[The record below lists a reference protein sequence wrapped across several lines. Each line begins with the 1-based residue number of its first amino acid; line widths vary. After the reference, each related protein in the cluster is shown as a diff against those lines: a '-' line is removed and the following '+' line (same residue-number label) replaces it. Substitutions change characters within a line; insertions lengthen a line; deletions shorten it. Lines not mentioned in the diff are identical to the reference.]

1 MAPVNGVLLSK
12 CVPLGS
18 NLNLNTLP
26 KLRPAPLS
34 ATAVLLKGGS
44 SPSSSG
50 YSSSSNS
57 VADEEPASM
66 ASSPAGPTKAKK
78 RRLDHLSWE
87 EKVQRK

>member
-1 MAPVNGVLLSK
+1 MAPPNGVLLSK
-12 CVPLGS
+12 CVPVGS
-18 NLNLNTLP
+18 NLNMSILP

-34 ATAVLLKGGS
+34 ATILLKGGGS

-50 YSSSSNS
+50 YASSSNS
-57 VADEEPASM
+57 VADEESSM
-66 ASSPAGPTKAKK
+66 ASSMAAPTKAKK